1 MGCVS
6 SSLLDQDDEFTQIGG
21 STGIGHHFVSLT
33 STTYGLL
40 TIDPPHTDHNPPTP
54 PRFGIVS
61 LFPSPLSEPK
71 SLRSEPE
78 VINSW
83 ELMAG
88 LDSESSRFSPNNS
101 QPKPSFSLLH
111 TVAELDSRISRS
123 PRLFINKENSNPNRQ
138 FLTGTAITDHTNV
151 LKPLNGNAPRNS
163 SVKYSL
169 DQFEIK
175 CPPGGE
181 NRVVIYTTTL
191 RGVRKT
197 FEACNAVRSAIE
209 GFGMVMS
216 ERDVSMDR
224 GFREEL
230 KDLMKGKENGSLIPP
245 RVFIK
250 GRYIGGYEEVLRIH
264 EEGCLGLLLEGLPKT
279 KVGVVCDG
287 CGGVRFLPCFSCNG
301 SCKIVRVMK
310 EKEGK
315 KVVIRCPDC
324 NENGLVL
331 CPICS

>member
-40 TIDPPHTDHNPPTP
+40 TVDSTTKSSEQNPTTP
-54 PRFGIVS
+54 PRFVGS
-61 LFPSPLSEPK
+61 FLKTSPLSEAK
-71 SLRSEPE
+71 SVRSEPVPE

-88 LDSESSRFSPNNS
+88 LDSESARFSPINNNNN
-101 QPKPSFSLLH
+101 PKPSFSLLD

-123 PRLFINKENSNPNRQ
+123 PRLVLLNKENSNPNHR
-138 FLTGTAITDHTNV
+138 
-151 LKPLNGNAPRNS
+151 PRDS
-163 SVKYSL
+163 SFEKHYYNL
-169 DQFEIK
+169 DEFEKK
-175 CPPGGE
+175 CPVNGE

-197 FEACNAVRSAIE
+197 FEDCNAVRAVFE
-209 GFGMVMS
+209 GLGIVFN
-216 ERDVSMDR
+216 ERDISMDR

-230 KDLMKGKENGSLIPP
+230 KELLKGVISNKQGNVIPVPP

-250 GRYIGGYEEVLRIH
+250 GRYIGGYEEVSRIH
-264 EEGCLGLLLEGLPKT
+264 EQGCLVHLLEGLPKT
-279 KVGVVCDG
+279 KIGGAVCDG
-287 CGGVRFLPCFSCNG
+287 CGGVRFLPCFTCNG
-301 SCKIVRVMK
+301 SCKIV
-310 EKEGK
+310 K
-315 KVVIRCPDC
+315 KVVVRCPDC